1 MLMPEAQYWLIIAML
16 AQVLLTFLLLF
27 ALPFPRFSAAFAKKV
42 TFQEDGRPVF
52 PKQVT
57 QLGDC
62 LNNQFQ
68 MPMLFFAAC
77 LLAMHLNM
85 VTMVMAILAGV
96 FVALRWVHAA
106 IFVTNNFI
114 PARFLVFVVSSLAL
128 LVIWVMIALQVIGG

>member
-1 MLMPEAQYWLIIAML
+1 MLMPEAQYWLIVAML
-16 AQVLLTFLLLF
+16 AQILLMFLLLF

-77 LLAMHLNM
+77 LLAMQLNM